1 MEGYQTTFCIID
13 KAFKTGY
20 FDIYLQLLF
29 ICIMISVGIFYNVL
43 YVTISNANTSVG
55 CVGDSRVILPCLH
68 SVWAPPKHQ
77 VNVYNTSCS
86 SYSSNSN
93 GLSSQNFDDSAVI
106 CSMHSF
112 SSYHVPSDMDGN
124 SEAYNPDL
132 DPYVSLQ
139 KIRSSNINRLIV
151 GQLNINS
158 LKSKFEG
165 ITNLIQHIDILVLTE
180 TKLDET
186 FPKNQFLIHGYSS
199 PFCQDRNSNR
209 GGVMIYA
216 REDIPCKMLS
226 KHDTPD
232 DFEGIFLEL
241 NLRKV
246 KWFLFGGYNPHKD
259 NISKFV
265 RQLGPIVDTFLST
278 HDNLLLLGDFDSDT
292 SEFIMKEFCE
302 MYNLK
307 NLIKDPTCY
316 NNPSNPS

>member
-1 MEGYQTTFCIID
+1 M
-13 KAFKTGY
+13 
-20 FDIYLQLLF
+20 L
-29 ICIMISVGIFYNVL
+29 SVGIYYNVL
-43 YVTISNANTSVG
+43 NVTISNANTIVG
-55 CVGDSRVILPCLH
+55 CVGDIRENFPCLYSAWEPLLH
-68 SVWAPPKHQ
+68 H

-93 GLSSQNFDDSAVI
+93 GLSSQNFDGLEDI
-106 CSMHSF
+106 RSMK
-112 SSYHVPSDMDGN
+112 SSSSSHIPSDMDGN

-139 KIRSSNINRLIV
+139 KIRTSNINRLIV

-158 LKSKFEG
+158 LKGKIEG
-165 ITNLIQHIDILVLTE
+165 VKNLIKHIDILVLTE

-186 FPKNQFLIHGYSS
+186 FPKNQFLIDGYSL
-199 PFCQDRNSNR
+199 PFRQDRNSNG
-209 GGVMIYA
+209 GGVMIYV

-226 KHDTPD
+226 KHNTPD

-259 NISKFV
+259 NISNFV
-265 RQLGPIVDTFLST
+265 RHLGPFVDTFLST
-278 HDNLLLLGDFDSDT
+278 YDNLLLLGDFNSET
-292 SEFIMKEFCE
+292 SEVIMKEFCE

-307 NLIKDPTCY
+307 NLIKDRHVSKILLIPVQ
-316 NNPSNPS
+316 

>member
-1 MEGYQTTFCIID
+1 MYTTPHAHHI
-13 KAFKTGY
+13 
-20 FDIYLQLLF
+20 LQ
-29 ICIMISVGIFYNVL
+29 I
-43 YVTISNANTSVG
+43 
-55 CVGDSRVILPCLH
+55 
-68 SVWAPPKHQ
+68 
-77 VNVYNTSCS
+77 
-86 SYSSNSN
+86 
-93 GLSSQNFDDSAVI
+93 LSSQNFDDSAVI
-106 CSMHSF
+106 CSIHSF

-132 DPYVSLQ
+132 DPYLSLQ

-151 GQLNINS
+151 GQLDINS

-165 ITNLIQHIDILVLTE
+165 ITNLIKHIDILVLTE

-186 FPKNQFLIHGYSS
+186 FPKKSISY
-199 PFCQDRNSNR
+199 PENSN
-209 GGVMIYA
+209 GGRVMIYL
-216 REDIPCKMLS
+216 REDIACRMLS

-246 KWFLFGGYNPHKD
+246 KWFLFGGYNPHND
-259 NISKFV
+259 NISNFV

-278 HDNLLLLGDFDSDT
+278 YDNLLFLGDFNSET

-307 NLIKDPTCY
+307 ILFKDPTCY
-316 NNPSNPS
+316 KNPSNLSSIDVMLTNRPRSFLNCATIESGLSDHHKLDNFCV